1 MFYMKGRFC
10 ARYCNNVEADR
21 KVYFESFDIC
31 ISRNDD
37 ISYFTVGDSFFRLA
51 ELFVSPGFYFNDN
64 QFTVFLCNNIP
75 SSLCLAILF
84 FAKIRIFCFVF
95 G

>member
-10 ARYCNNVEADR
+10 ARYCNNIEADR

-37 ISYFTVGDSFFRLA
+37 ISYFPVGDSFFRLA

-64 QFTVFLCNNIP
+64 QFPVCAQAIAPAHITQGSTVT
-75 SSLCLAILF
+75 
-84 FAKIRIFCFVF
+84 
-95 G
+95 

>member
-64 QFTVFLCNNIP
+64 QFTVFLCNNIQF
-75 SSLCLAILF
+75 SLAGMSVAVTDAIS
-84 FAKIRIFCFVF
+84 FAH
-95 G
+95 